1 MNTQITSGVKVSVD
15 VVYQPEYSNPAKM
28 HFMFSYQITIENL
41 SDVTIQL
48 INRHWDIF
56 DSFGDLKQVNGEGVV
71 GEQPILIPG
80 AVYQYVSGCNLKSE
94 IGYME
99 GHYEMIKEVNGEI
112 FHVEIP
118 RFNLIASFKLN

>member
-1 MNTQITSGVKVSVD
+1 MHAQITSGVKVSVD

-28 HFMFSYQITIENL
+28 HFMFSYQITIENQ
-41 SDVTIQL
+41 SDATIQL

-56 DSFGDLKQVNGEGVV
+56 DSIGEIKQVEGEGVI
-71 GEQPILIPG
+71 GEQPVLVPG
-80 AVYQYVSGCNLKSE
+80 ALYQYVSGCNLKSE

-99 GHYEMIKEVNGEI
+99 GYYEMIKEIDGSM
-112 FHVEIP
+112 FRAEIP

>member
-41 SDVTIQL
+41 GDVTVQL
-48 INRHWDIF
+48 VNRHWDIF
-56 DSFGDLKQVNGEGVV
+56 DSVGEFKQVEGEGVV
-71 GEQPILIPG
+71 GEQPILAPG

-99 GHYEMIKEVNGEI
+99 GYYEMIKEVDSNI

>member
-28 HFMFSYQITIENL
+28 HFMFSYQVTIENL

-48 INRHWDIF
+48 LNRHWDIF
-56 DSFGDLKQVNGEGVV
+56 DSFGDFKQVKGEGVV

-80 AVYQYVSGCNLKSE
+80 STYQYVSGCNLKSE
-94 IGYME
+94 IGYMT
-99 GHYEMIKEVNGEI
+99 GHYEMIKEVNGDI

>member
-1 MNTQITSGVKVSVD
+1 MNTQITFGVKVSVN

-41 SDVTIQL
+41 SDTTIQL
-48 INRHWDIF
+48 VNRHWDIF
-56 DSFGDLKQVNGEGVV
+56 DSIGEFKQVEGEGVV
-71 GEQPILIPG
+71 GEQPILAPG
-80 AVYQYVSGCNLKSE
+80 ATYQYVSGCNLKSE
-94 IGYME
+94 LGYME
-99 GHYEMIKEVNGEI
+99 GYYEMIKEVDGST